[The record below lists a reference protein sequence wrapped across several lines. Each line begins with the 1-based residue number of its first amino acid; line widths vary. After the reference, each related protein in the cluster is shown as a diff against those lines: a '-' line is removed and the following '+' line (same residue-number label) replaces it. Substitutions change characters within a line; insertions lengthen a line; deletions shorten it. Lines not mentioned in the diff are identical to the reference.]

1 MRVKKERGNV
11 PRILVGQI
19 RLTKAPTVKVL
30 IRNGNH
36 TLGESEALLDYG
48 ADISLADLNFF
59 KENGFA
65 EKRFEKAN
73 GSNNLACKSK

>member
-1 MRVKKERGNV
+1 MKVKKEGGNV

-36 TLGESEALLDYG
+36 TLRESEALLDYG
-48 ADISLADLNFF
+48 ADISVADLNFL
-59 KENGFA
+59 
-65 EKRFEKAN
+65 KRVGLRKKDLKKPMDQTIWAAN
-73 GSNNLACKSK
+73 